1 MATSTRSQRAQSD
14 TIAAGGDVPG
24 AGPVRPLDQ
33 TLARA
38 EERHSAADERDQA
51 LIVLPDV
58 VELAWEPYYLEP
70 PD

>member
-1 MATSTRSQRAQSD
+1 MATSTSSHRAELKS
-14 TIAAGGDVPG
+14 AGGSDASRGGTVCPH
-24 AGPVRPLDQ
+24 DE

-38 EERHSAADERDQA
+38 EEHHSPADERVQA
-51 LIVLPDV
+51 VIVLPDI